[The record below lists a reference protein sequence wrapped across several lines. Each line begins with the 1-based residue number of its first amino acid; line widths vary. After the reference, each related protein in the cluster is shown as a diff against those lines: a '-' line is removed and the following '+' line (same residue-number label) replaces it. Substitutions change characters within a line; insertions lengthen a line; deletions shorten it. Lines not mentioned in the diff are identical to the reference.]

1 MRATGEQRITN
12 YLSAVNLIADHLQQR
27 KIQILDP
34 SGRPVRS
41 TPYNFS
47 RAAAKKTGSMRNW
60 LPKAVTT
67 NYQGSY
73 EREFISSRAIDLVN
87 SDPQAAG
94 TVDTIATTV
103 VGSGLRVY
111 PNLDEEVLGLSEK
124 RVSKIEASEI
134 SVFETWA
141 PFADVTGRLSFGALQ
156 YLAMRSMVQF
166 GEYLFLVHMLDD
178 PGRPYMIAL
187 QCIHPMRLSTPGDLM
202 SQDNIKD
209 GIEID
214 SYGTPKA
221 YWIKT
226 SDAIGTD
233 LSSNYKRIPARAGH
247 RIKVLHGYAVRDP
260 EQFRGISLLAPA
272 MKLYRDFSDY
282 LDAELVSNIVTS
294 AFSLFIATGQNVD
307 PVYPAT
313 NLGTITDT
321 ATKSDGTEYDQRYQE
336 LVPGL
341 IMYGSEGEQPHP
353 IQAQRPGVTFK
364 PFVKVVGNSIAMAL
378 GIPYP
383 VLFKDF
389 EGMNFASYRSAMLEA
404 WRVFKQQRTWLGS
417 GLCQPVYRMLIEEA
431 YLRGEIKIAK
441 FYDRL
446 FHVTKAEWIGP
457 AKGQIEPVKETQGDV
472 LAIQNNLKSRTE
484 VELEQNRDHKKTV
497 KQLAAEQKILK
508 AAGLDEVKFEIAP
521 EGEGNSEGEGN
532 NEP

>member
-1 MRATGEQRITN
+1 MRATGDNRSAN

-27 KIQILDP
+27 KVQILDP

-47 RAAAKKTGSMRNW
+47 RSAAKKTGSMRNW
-60 LPKAVTT
+60 TPRPVAT
-67 NYQGSY
+67 NYQDSY
-73 EREFISSRAIDLVN
+73 EREFIASRAIDLVN
-87 SDPQAAG
+87 SDAQAAG
-94 TVDTIATTV
+94 TVDTMATTV
-103 VGSGLRVY
+103 VGAGLRVY
-111 PNLDEEVLGLSEK
+111 PNLDEVVLGLSEK
-124 RVSKIEASEI
+124 RISKIEDAET
-134 SVFETWA
+134 SVFDAWC
-141 PFADVTGRLSFGALQ
+141 PFADVTGRLSFGELQ

-178 PGRPYMIAL
+178 PSRPYMLGL
-187 QCIHPMRLSTPGDLM
+187 QSIHPMRLSTPGDLM
-202 SQDNIKD
+202 NQENIKD

-214 SYGTPKA
+214 SYGAPKA

-226 SDAIGTD
+226 SDAMTTD
-233 LSSNYKRIPARAGH
+233 VSSNYKRIAARAGH

-272 MKLYRDFSDY
+272 MKLYRDFADY

-294 AFSLFIATGQNVD
+294 AFSLFIATGQNTD

-313 NLGTITDT
+313 NLSTITDT
-321 ATKSDGTEYDQRYQE
+321 ATKSDGTEYDERYQE

-364 PFVKVVGNSIAMAL
+364 PFVKVVGQSIAMAL

-389 EGMNFASYRSAMLEA
+389 DGMNFASYRSAMLEA
-404 WRVFKQQRTWLGS
+404 WRVYKQHRTWLGA

-431 YLRGEIKIAK
+431 YLKGEIKVPR
-441 FYDRL
+441 FYDRM
-446 FHVTKAEWIGP
+446 FHVTRAQWVGP

-497 KQLAAEQKILK
+497 KQLAAEQKELK
-508 AAGLDEVKFEIAP
+508 AQGLDEAKFEMAP
-521 EGEGNSEGEGN
+521 EGEGN
-532 NEP
+532 NEPD

>member
-1 MRATGEQRITN
+1 MRATGEQRISN
-12 YLSAVNLIADHLQQR
+12 YLSAVGLIADHLQQR
-27 KIQILDP
+27 KVQILDP

-41 TPYNFS
+41 TPYNYS

-60 LPKAVTT
+60 LPRAVSTE
-67 NYQGSY
+67 YQGSY
-73 EREFISSRAIDLVN
+73 EREFIASRAIDLVN
-87 SDPQAAG
+87 SDAQAAG
-94 TVDTIATTV
+94 TVDTIATTI

-111 PNLDEEVLGLSEK
+111 PTLDEEILGFSEK
-124 RVSKIEASEI
+124 RISKIEAAEI
-134 SVFETWA
+134 SVFDTWS

-166 GEYLFLVHMLDD
+166 GEYLFLVHMLED

-202 SQDNIKD
+202 SQKDIKD
-209 GIEID
+209 GVEID
-214 SYGTPKA
+214 AFGAPKA

-226 SDAIGTD
+226 SDAVGTD
-233 LSSNYKRIPARAGH
+233 LSTGYKRIPARAGH

-272 MKLYRDFSDY
+272 MKLFRDFADY

-294 AFSLFIATGQNVD
+294 AFSLFIATGQNTD

-313 NLGTITDT
+313 NLSTITDT
-321 ATKSDGTEYDQRYQE
+321 ALKSDGTEYDQRYQE
-336 LVPGL
+336 MVPGL

-364 PFVKVVGNSIAMAL
+364 PFVKVVGHSIAMAL

-404 WRVFKQQRTWLGS
+404 WRVYKQQRTWLGS

-431 YLRGEIKIAK
+431 YLKGEVKVTR
-441 FYDRL
+441 FYERM
-446 FHVTKAEWIGP
+446 FHATKAEWIGP
-457 AKGQIEPVKETQGDV
+457 AKGQIEPVKETQADV

-484 VELEQNRDHKKTV
+484 SSLEANRDYKKTV
-497 KQLAAEQKILK
+497 KQLGNEQAELK
-508 AAGLDEVKFEIAP
+508 EKGLDEAKFEIA
-521 EGEGNSEGEGN
+521 SEGEGN
-532 NEP
+532 NEPE